1 MTVAVETDEGV
12 AVVDLDDEEV
22 IAFEPGGALERAP
35 LDVGLPLVVDADRSG
50 ATIVAVVDRRP
61 PLVISRDAGAT
72 WHEAGAGLP
81 AGRSVAISPDHPDL
95 VVFASENRLHVS
107 RDGGRFWQALT
118 VELDAIRRVAWL
130 GDGPDLG

>member
-22 IAFEPGGALERAP
+22 VAFEPGATVARAP
-35 LDVGLPLVVDADRSG
+35 LETGLPLVLDADRSG

-72 WHEAGAGLP
+72 WREAGAGLP

-95 VVFASENRLHVS
+95 VVFASESRLHVS
-107 RDGGRFWQALT
+107 RDGGRFWRALAL
-118 VELDAIRRVAWL
+118 ELDGIRRVAWL
-130 GDGPDLG
+130 GDEKV